1 MKFFLCFLILLTF
14 NHLLMAQPVNGKTYG
29 TGFLDFFYSSSVTN
43 DGNFILA
50 GGKDDD
56 AWVVKVAP
64 NGNMIWET
72 TYVPTNY
79 ADFNVIRQA
88 PINGGYIAAGDGY
101 YAKLDSLGNIEWD
114 YRDLDLKCFDVIERS
129 NGEYIIVGYL
139 NDNNQ
144 ENAYN
149 LKLSASG
156 MNIGSTTLLGN
167 YDTRYSSVHELING
181 DYVISGTETLAGGN
195 SQGFIRKLQA
205 QFGLPVWFKLAGT
218 SIIESISTNDGGY
231 LLLEPND
238 IIKTNATGDS
248 LWTKTFAGN
257 TFRTLIQTSDGG
269 YALGGHNNS
278 NNNGLLLKL
287 DSMGNTLWSQNF
299 QDLTSSIYIYS
310 IIEQSNGEF
319 ALTGSTS
326 YNGNDG
332 YFVTTDAQG
341 NPLSI
346 TNRLENSINIQLF
359 PNPST
364 SMVTINLDLLPLN
377 KTYAELMDLTGKV
390 LKIIPIDQQ
399 STSFSIAEL
408 PSAIYLLSI
417 AGNAQTYQLIKQ

>member
-1 MKFFLCFLILLTF
+1 MKFFLCFLT
-14 NHLLMAQPVNGKTYG
+14 LMTLNNFLIAQPVNGKTYG
-29 TGFLDFFYSSSVTN
+29 TGFSDFFYSSSPTN

-56 AWVVKVAP
+56 AWILKVDP
-64 NGNMIWET
+64 NGNTIWET

-79 ADFNVIRQA
+79 ANFDIIRQA

-101 YAKLDSLGNIEWD
+101 YAKLDSLGTIEWD
-114 YRDLDLKCFDVIERS
+114 YRDPDLKCFDAIERS

-149 LKLSASG
+149 LKLSATG
-156 MNIGSTTLLGN
+156 MNLGSTTLMAN
-167 YDTRYSSVHELING
+167 YDTRYSSVSELANG
-181 DYVISGTETLAGGN
+181 DYVISGTEVLAGGN
-195 SQGFIRKLQA
+195 SQGFMRKLA
-205 QFGLPVWFKLAGT
+205 GQFGLPVWFKIAGT

-231 LLLEPND
+231 LLLGSND
-238 IIKTNATGDS
+238 IIKTNAVGDS
-248 LWTKTFAGN
+248 VWTKTFLGN
-257 TFRTLIQTSDGG
+257 TFRTLIPTSDGG
-269 YALGGHNNS
+269 YALGGHDNT

-310 IIEQSNGEF
+310 IIEQNNGEF

-346 TNRLENSINIQLF
+346 SKVSDKKVDIQLF
-359 PNPST
+359 PNPT
-364 SMVTINLDLLPLN
+364 TQLVTIVLKQQP
-377 KTYAELMDLTGKV
+377 TTTVHAELIDLTGKV
-390 LKIIPIDQQ
+390 LQVISISNK
-399 STSFSIAEL
+399 STTFSVENL
-408 PSAIYLLSI
+408 PSAIYILNIEGIKSSYKI
-417 AGNAQTYQLIKQ
+417 IKQ